1 LLKLWEAVVEEG
13 GLWFEGLVPMWVEE
27 EGGLWFEGLVL
38 LCACVRGMVLFL
50 VLQSQ
55 FVVVAAGEIAC
66 QVSKAPTALHNF
78 RGHREF
84 LRRRPLSYNGAPESE
99 APCCG
104 SDGFVAV

>member
-1 LLKLWEAVVEEG
+1 MEDG
-13 GLWFEGLVPMWVEE
+13 GLWFEGLVPMWVE

-38 LCACVRGMVLFL
+38 LCACVRGMIFAPGFAV
-50 VLQSQ
+50 Q

-66 QVSKAPTALHNF
+66 QVSKAPTPIHNF
-78 RGHREF
+78 RGHCEF
-84 LRRRPLSYNGAPESE
+84 LRRRPLSSNGAPESE